1 MAVLATSLAT
11 MPVLKVHRVSACK
24 TECGASSLAPGSEAK
39 SPGDAKNL
47 APGQQAEQPPTA
59 NTAGKEAL
67 KAGIIG
73 PSGKK

>member
-1 MAVLATSLAT
+1 MTLAT
-11 MPVLKVHRVSACK
+11 MAVLKVHPVSACK
-24 TECGASSLAPGSEAK
+24 TECGASSLAPRSEAK

-47 APGQQAEQPPTA
+47 APGQQAEQPSTV
-59 NTAGKEAL
+59 NTPGKEAL

>member
-1 MAVLATSLAT
+1 MA
-11 MPVLKVHRVSACK
+11 VLKVHPVCAFK
-24 TECGASSLAPGSEAK
+24 IKCGASSLAPGSEAK
-39 SPGDAKNL
+39 SPGDAKNI

-59 NTAGKEAL
+59 DTPGKETL